1 MGKLFKGEL
10 IMEQIPNYKPLNVRL
25 QEEKDYFLKL
35 LEKIKT
41 NLTIPQFKDLQKY
54 LKILNLLID
63 TRKEITT
70 LNQENI
76 KLFNETTN
84 TKENVQNMIIDILK
98 PFLSHEEIEEIIYV
112 FDIWIINGEPAY

>member
-1 MGKLFKGEL
+1 
-10 IMEQIPNYKPLNVRL
+10 MEQIPNYKPLNVRL

-35 LEKIKT
+35 LEKIRT

-54 LKILNLLID
+54 LEILNLLID

-70 LNQENI
+70 LNQENV
-76 KLFNETTN
+76 KLFNEITN
-84 TKENVQNMIIDILK
+84 TKENVQNIINDILK

-112 FDIWIINGEPAY
+112 FDIWIIDGKPAY

>member
-1 MGKLFKGEL
+1 
-10 IMEQIPNYKPLNVRL
+10 MEQIPNYKPLNVRL